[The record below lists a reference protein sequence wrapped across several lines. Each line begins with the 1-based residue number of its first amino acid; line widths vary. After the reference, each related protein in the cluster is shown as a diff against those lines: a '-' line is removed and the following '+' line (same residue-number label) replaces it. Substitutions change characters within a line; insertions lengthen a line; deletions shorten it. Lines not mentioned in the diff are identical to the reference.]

1 MDAQDH
7 GAGVPARGVIATLV
21 ALAVL
26 ALTAT
31 FFSPL
36 QPVAAAQR
44 AAQPASNAPRDYSP
58 RLGPLFNDPLDDVNS
73 GRINR
78 HIRWSIE
85 SVPKGERIRIF
96 SWNVSSDAYERAL
109 IAAHRRGVSVRV
121 LMSNGIAEGQ
131 DDTGSYSRLRA
142 ALREGQASRRPTQK
156 SWVRTC
162 TNSCRGN
169 GGAAHSKFFLFSRV
183 ADRKDVVMV
192 GSPNLTMSAAGNQ
205 WNELMTLVNRPLLYS
220 TFLQVFDEASRD
232 EPVVPPYVT
241 AEQGDTMAWFTP
253 YTGGAA
259 SDPVL
264 GMLNKVKC
272 QGATNDRGGPR
283 ATRVRIAGD
292 AFVGDRGLQI
302 AKRIR
307 QLNQWGCNVKMM
319 YAVMGRRIAHTLFD
333 PSGKGP
339 VRAEHYVQDLDCDG
353 VYDRYIHL
361 KSIMVSGHW
370 ADVTNNFVTL
380 NGSHNWSGFGAASD
394 DAGLLVQRE
403 KTMNKY
409 TDWFDHMWQN
419 KPPYN
424 GEDPECHS
432 TITVAE
438 DDDPTDDPTPRGL
451 ARTTT
456 AALDREV
463 LTSQTAWKY
472 VNILD

>member
-1 MDAQDH
+1 MDTQDH
-7 GAGVPARGVIATLV
+7 GTGVPVRGVIATLV
-21 ALAVL
+21 AVAVL

-31 FFSPL
+31 LVSPL
-36 QPVAAAQR
+36 QPVAAAPR
-44 AAQPASNAPRDYSP
+44 MAEPEPSTPRDYSP
-58 RLGPLFNDPLDDVNS
+58 RLGPLFNDPLDPLQS

-131 DDTGSYSRLRA
+131 AGTGSYSRLKS
-142 ALREGQASRRPTQK
+142 ALSQSQASRRPTQK

-183 ADRKDVVMV
+183 ADRTDVVMV

-205 WNELMTLVNRPLLYS
+205 WNELMTVVNRPLLYE
-220 TFLQVFDEASRD
+220 TFLAVFDQASRD

-241 AEQGDTMAWFTP
+241 AEEGDTEAWFTP
-253 YTGGAA
+253 YTGGTAN
-259 SDPVL
+259 DPVL

-272 QGATNDRGGPR
+272 QGATNALGASR
-283 ATRVRIAGD
+283 ATRLRIAGD

-302 AKRIR
+302 AQRIR

-319 YAVMGRRIAHTLFD
+319 YAVMGKRIARVLFD

-339 VRAEHYVQDLDCDG
+339 VRAQHYVQDLDCDG

-361 KSIMVSGHW
+361 KSIMVSGNW
-370 ADVTNNFVTL
+370 GDNTNNFVTM

-403 KTMNKY
+403 STMLKY

-432 TITVAE
+432 VPGESE
-438 DDDPTDDPTPRGL
+438 DDEEDDTTPRMVAGS
-451 ARTTT
+451 
-456 AALDREV
+456 AAWGREV
-463 LTSQTAWKY
+463 LTAETAWKY